1 MSLNRRRIPT
11 RLGVF
16 KVNCK
21 GLTCLLVF
29 TVSICGSTPGMC
41 PTACICASDI
51 ISCTNKNL
59 SRVPGNLYKC
69 MKRLDLSYNK
79 IGLLE
84 PEWVPVLFEKLNTLI
99 VDHNSI
105 SSIITGSF
113 STTPNLKYLD
123 LSSNS
128 LKTLGSPVFQELKAL
143 EVLLL
148 YNNQITQIDSLAFG
162 GLYNLQK
169 LYLSYNL
176 LSNFP
181 LDLYVGKHK
190 LTDLALL
197 DVSFNRIRLMPIQRL
212 SSVPAK
218 QLSGIYLH
226 GNPFY
231 CDCLLYSMLIFWY
244 QRQFSSVVD
253 FKNEYSCLLQ
263 SDPKGHN
270 KLPLLL
276 DNFLNCSESTVNSS
290 FQAFGFIHDAQVG
303 DRLIVH
309 CDSRIS
315 DVGTHFVWVSPDN
328 RLLEPDRETNNFKV
342 FPNGSLE
349 ITDAQLENSGLYSCI
364 AINKKRLLNE
374 TIEVRINVSNFT
386 MNRSHA
392 HEAFN
397 TAFTTLAACV
407 ASIILV
413 LLYLYLTPC
422 PCQCKAKKKKR
433 KLNQGSAHS
442 SILNSAVPQEL
453 NSTMPAD
460 EKKASTGKRVAF
472 LEPVHEPKH
481 SQNGKV
487 KLFPN
492 DSIITESILK
502 TTRTKSDSDSVNS
515 VFSDTPF
522 MPPT

>member
-1 MSLNRRRIPT
+1 MSLNWWTISTQP
-11 RLGVF
+11 GVF
-16 KVNCK
+16 RANCK
-21 GLTCLLVF
+21 GLACLLVF
-29 TVSICGSTPGMC
+29 TVSVCGSAPGMC

-51 ISCTNKNL
+51 VSCTNKNL

-69 MKRLDLSYNK
+69 MRRLDLSYNR
-79 IGLLE
+79 IGFLE
-84 PEWVPVLFEKLNTLI
+84 PEWVPTLFEKLNTLI
-99 VDHNSI
+99 VNHNSI

-128 LKTLGSPVFQELKAL
+128 LKTLGSPVFQELWAL

-148 YNNQITQIDSLAFG
+148 YNNQIIQIDSSAFG
-162 GLYNLQK
+162 GLYKLQK

-176 LSNFP
+176 LSHFP
-181 LDLYVGKHK
+181 LDLFTGKYK
-190 LTDLALL
+190 LTDLVLL
-197 DVSFNRIRLMPIQRL
+197 DISFNHIQSMPIQRL

-218 QLSGIYLH
+218 HLSGIYLH

-231 CDCLLYSMLIFWY
+231 CDCMLHSMLVFWY
-244 QRQFSSVVD
+244 QRHFSSMVD
-253 FKNEYSCLLQ
+253 FKNEYTCLLR
-263 SDPKGHN
+263 SDPRVYN
-270 KLPLLL
+270 KLPLLQE
-276 DNFLNCSESTVNSS
+276 NILNCSESAINSS

-315 DVGTHFVWVSPDN
+315 DAGTYFVWVRPDN
-328 RLLEPDRETNNFKV
+328 RLLEPDREMDNFRV
-342 FPNGSLE
+342 FRNGSLE
-349 ITDAQLENSGLYSCI
+349 ITDAQLEDSGLYSCI

-386 MNRSHA
+386 VNRSHA

-407 ASIILV
+407 ASIVLV

-422 PCQCKAKKKKR
+422 PCQCKAKRRKR
-433 KLNQGSAHS
+433 KLNQSSAHP
-442 SILNSAVPQEL
+442 SILTSPPPQEL
-453 NSTMPAD
+453 PAD
-460 EKKASTGKRVAF
+460 EKKTSTGKRVVF

-492 DSIITESILK
+492 DNVIAESILK

-522 MPPT
+522 MPST

>member
-1 MSLNRRRIPT
+1 MSLNWRTIPT

-21 GLTCLLVF
+21 GLACLLVF
-29 TVSICGSTPGMC
+29 TVSVCGSAPGMC

-51 ISCTNKNL
+51 VSCTNKNL

-69 MKRLDLSYNK
+69 MKRLDLSYNR
-79 IGLLE
+79 IGFLE

-99 VDHNSI
+99 INHNSI

-128 LKTLGSPVFQELKAL
+128 LKTLGSPVFQELRAL

-148 YNNQITQIDSLAFG
+148 YNNQITQIESSAFG
-162 GLYNLQK
+162 GLYKLQK

-176 LSNFP
+176 LSHFP
-181 LDLYVGKHK
+181 LDLYAGKHK
-190 LTDLALL
+190 LTDLVLL
-197 DVSFNRIRLMPIQRL
+197 DISFNHIQSMPIQRL

-218 QLSGIYLH
+218 HLSGIYLH

-231 CDCLLYSMLIFWY
+231 CDCVLYSMLIFWY
-244 QRQFSSVVD
+244 QRHFSSVVD
-253 FKNEYSCLLQ
+253 FKNEYTCLLR
-263 SDPKGHN
+263 SDPRGYN
-270 KLPLLL
+270 KLPLLH

-315 DVGTHFVWVSPDN
+315 DAGTHFVWVSPDN
-328 RLLEPDRETNNFKV
+328 RLLEPDRETDNFKV
-342 FPNGSLE
+342 FRNGSLE
-349 ITDAQLENSGLYSCI
+349 ITDAQLEDSGLYSCI

-386 MNRSHA
+386 ANRSHA

-407 ASIILV
+407 ASIVLV

-422 PCQCKAKKKKR
+422 PCQCKAKRRKR
-433 KLNQGSAHS
+433 KLNQSSAHS
-442 SILNSAVPQEL
+442 SILNSTPPQEL
-453 NSTMPAD
+453 PAD
-460 EKKASTGKRVAF
+460 EKKASTGKRVVF

-492 DSIITESILK
+492 DNIIAESILK

-522 MPPT
+522 MPST

>member
-1 MSLNRRRIPT
+1 MSLNWWTIPAQ
-11 RLGVF
+11 LGVF

-21 GLTCLLVF
+21 GLACLLVF
-29 TVSICGSTPGMC
+29 TVSVCGSAPGMC

-51 ISCTNKNL
+51 VSCTNKNL
-59 SRVPGNLYKC
+59 SRVPGNLYKY
-69 MKRLDLSYNK
+69 MKRLDLSYNR
-79 IGLLE
+79 IGFLE
-84 PEWVPVLFEKLNTLI
+84 PEWVPVLLENLNTLI
-99 VDHNSI
+99 INHNSI

-113 STTPNLKYLD
+113 STIPNLKYLD

-128 LKTLGSPVFQELKAL
+128 LKTLGSPVFQELRAL

-148 YNNQITQIDSLAFG
+148 YNNQITQIDSSAFG
-162 GLYNLQK
+162 GLYKLQK
-169 LYLSYNL
+169 LYLSYN
-176 LSNFP
+176 SISHFP
-181 LDLYVGKHK
+181 LDLYTGKYK
-190 LTDLALL
+190 LTDLVLL
-197 DVSFNRIRLMPIQRL
+197 DISFNHIQLMPIQRL
-212 SSVPAK
+212 SSVPARH
-218 QLSGIYLH
+218 LSGIYLH

-231 CDCLLYSMLIFWY
+231 CDCVLYSMLIFWY
-244 QRQFSSVVD
+244 QRHFSSVVD
-253 FKNEYSCLLQ
+253 FKNDYTCLLR
-263 SDPKGHN
+263 SDPKGYN

-290 FQAFGFIHDAQVG
+290 FQAFGFVHDAQVG

-315 DVGTHFVWVSPDN
+315 DAGTRFVWVTPDN
-328 RLLEPDRETNNFKV
+328 RLLEPDRETDNFKV
-342 FPNGSLE
+342 FRNGSLE
-349 ITDAQLENSGLYSCI
+349 ITDAQLEDSGLYSCI

-386 MNRSHA
+386 VNRSHSQ
-392 HEAFN
+392 EAFN

-422 PCQCKAKKKKR
+422 PCQCKSKRRKR
-433 KLNQGSAHS
+433 KQNQSSAHS
-442 SILNSAVPQEL
+442 SILNSTPSQEL
-453 NSTMPAD
+453 PAD
-460 EKKASTGKRVAF
+460 EKKASTVKRVVF

-481 SQNGKV
+481 GQNGKV

-492 DSIITESILK
+492 DNIIAESILK

-522 MPPT
+522 MPST